1 MSDTGRLAA
10 ALQTEVDRTD
20 AEPTID
26 IYASDPDVPGMLQQA
41 FRQATLE
48 ARVESEVPWDELSP
62 EWQAVYRRQLEIFAG
77 LVGWDQ

>member
-1 MSDTGRLAA
+1 MPESRLAA
-10 ALQTEVDRTD
+10 ALQAEVDLSGG
-20 AEPTID
+20 EPTID
-26 IYASDPDVPGMLQQA
+26 TYASDPDVPAMLQQA

-48 ARVESEVPWDELSP
+48 ARVESEAPWDELSP